1 MLKPATVVWQLRK
14 VPAAAG
20 VLLCD
25 TYLAA
30 RELVKEV
37 DYTLTTLAREL
48 LQEQRSDLNASD
60 VPG

>member
-1 MLKPATVVWQLRK
+1 M
-14 VPAAAG
+14 AG

-37 DYTLTTLAREL
+37 DYTLTTLAHEL
-48 LQEQRSDLNASD
+48 IGEQRSDLAASD
-60 VPG
+60 VPGLPFQSACPAQKSH